1 MTRVSVLP
9 DRPLVLPA
17 SAVVPA
23 EAEMT
28 ATRELLALVS
38 SGTSGAVLRLYRP
51 VPTVA
56 FGRREVR
63 RAGYPAAVEAARAHG
78 FEPVVRNAG
87 GQAVAYGAGSLVVE
101 LLAPDPTPAA
111 GLHDRFTAFA
121 DALVTALRSLGVD
134 ASTGRLDGEYC
145 PGDHSVVAAGLKLAG
160 TAQRMV
166 ARAWLCSAS
175 IVVTGADP
183 LRSVLVDVNRH
194 LEFDWR
200 PATLG
205 AVTDLRPE
213 VTVPDVE
220 AAVSHALGGQVP
232 GVAESAGA
240 GPAGAGSVGDVL

>member
-9 DRPLVLPA
+9 ERPPTRLDPA
-17 SAVVPA
+17 GASA
-23 EAEMT
+23 EAEMA
-28 ATRELLALVS
+28 ATRDLLAQVS
-38 SGTSGAVLRLYRP
+38 AGAHGSVLRLYRP

-56 FGRREVR
+56 FGRREVHR
-63 RAGYPAAVEAARAHG
+63 PGYPDAVDAARAHG

-101 LLAPDPTPAA
+101 LLAPDPAPVA

-121 DALVTALRSLGVD
+121 GALVRALRPLGVD
-134 ASTGRLDGEYC
+134 AATGRLDGEYC

-183 LRSVLVDVNRH
+183 LRAVLVDVNRH

-200 PATLG
+200 PTTLG
-205 AVTDLRPE
+205 AVTDLAPQVTLPE
-213 VTVPDVE
+213 VE
-220 AAVSHALGGQVP
+220 AAVVDALGG
-232 GVAESAGA
+232 
-240 GPAGAGSVGDVL
+240 VL